1 MVRQLVV
8 FVENRPGTLADL
20 ANVFAKAGVNIRALQ
35 LEGSIDFGACRV
47 HVSNLRK
54 AEQALTEA
62 GYQFQVGDA
71 IIIEMSNEP
80 GKLAEVAKKLSRA
93 KINVESVFGTT
104 SPDGIAEFVFMV
116 DDAKKAKEVL
126 GLKK

>member
-8 FVENRPGTLADL
+8 FVENRPGSLADL
-20 ANVFAKAGVNIRALQ
+20 ASVFAEAGVNVKALL
-35 LEGSIDFGACRV
+35 LEGSVDFGAARV

-71 IIIEMSNEP
+71 IIVHMTNEP
-80 GKLAEVAKKLSRA
+80 GKLAEVSRKLAKA

-104 SPDGIAEFVFMV
+104 SENGDAEFVFMV
-116 DDAKKAKEVL
+116 DDAAKAKKVL
-126 GLKK
+126 GLK